1 LRRAEGGAKILG
13 YFVWKITILRK
24 KKIIFFPILGGG
36 RVPGAYPPPWI
47 RPWVM
52 MFNATFN
59 NISAILSTIFQ
70 LYYAWRYN
78 WNIVE
83 SDVCWMYNTTS
94 KDKIKSQI
102 INGFLF
108 CLQTSRWHIL
118 NIVVPLLWILT
129 IIENCMLSVFRLWKV
144 SCIDYFIQIYHVWEG
159 YLRKIPVERRT
170 ISRDEWRM
178 KFSLKTG
185 IFHKYSSQ
193 TWYMFNYTEYYFRTL
208 AK

>member
-1 LRRAEGGAKILG
+1 MRRAEGGAKILG
-13 YFVWKITILRK
+13 YFVWKITILRQK
-24 KKIIFFPILGGG
+24 KNHIFSNFRGGAC
-36 RVPGAYPPPWI
+36 RV
-47 RPWVM
+47 
-52 MFNATFN
+52 
-59 NISAILSTIFQ
+59 Q
-70 LYYAWRYN
+70 
-78 WNIVE
+78 
-83 SDVCWMYNTTS
+83 
-94 KDKIKSQI
+94 DKIKSQI